1 MLGLPDFLLL
11 FPLAV
16 AFLAACPES
25 LHAETGSGVTK
36 SQDTVAYIVSTSLVV
51 PCVSARL
58 QSFIM
63 ILSF

>member
-1 MLGLPDFLLL
+1 MLSLPDFLLL

-16 AFLAACPES
+16 ALLMARPKS
-25 LHAETGSGVTK
+25 LHVETGSGVAG

-51 PCVSARL
+51 PRISARL

-63 ILSF
+63 ILNF